1 MIDFGNLKNLNKKVT
16 SNQKKHALAENEIN
30 KLSEKVKLLS
40 TKKYKLF
47 RQNILYKRWRITKY
61 DCLPTNI

>member
-47 RQNILYKRWRITKY
+47 RQNILYKR
-61 DCLPTNI
+61 